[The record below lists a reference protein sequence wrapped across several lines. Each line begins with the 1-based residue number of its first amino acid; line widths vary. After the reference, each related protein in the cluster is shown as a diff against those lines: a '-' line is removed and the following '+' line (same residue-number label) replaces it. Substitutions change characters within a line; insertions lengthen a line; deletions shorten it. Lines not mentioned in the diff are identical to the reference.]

1 MRLKCEQCGK
11 TCYLSYHNG
20 YSEPICPYGGIAKWR
35 RDEEDEIISDSNSV
49 NAIWRMQNRFS
60 DIKDKSYCDQEKQT
74 AYALGA
80 YEIVRYMYRLAE
92 KVDNADGLKQM
103 IRDEYKNAKSKL
115 HKAIME
121 ADE

>member
-11 TCYLSYHNG
+11 TCYLYHNG
-20 YSEPICPYGGIAKWR
+20 YSEPICPYGGSAKWIR
-35 RDEEDEIISDSNSV
+35 VEEDEIISDSNSV

-60 DIKDKSYCDQEKQT
+60 DIKDKSYCDQEKQK

-80 YEIVRYMYRLAE
+80 YEVVLYMYHLAE
-92 KVDNADGLKQM
+92 EVDDADGLKQM

-121 ADE
+121 GEE